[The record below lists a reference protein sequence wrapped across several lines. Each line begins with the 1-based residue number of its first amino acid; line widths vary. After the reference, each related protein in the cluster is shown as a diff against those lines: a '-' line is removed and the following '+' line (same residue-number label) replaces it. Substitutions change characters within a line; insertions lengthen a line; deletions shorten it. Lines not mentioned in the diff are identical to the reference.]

1 MSAINKSLSPCPV
14 RLDKKNGQ
22 GTDSVKLA
30 KDQDPSGAGFLFES
44 VWDHSLDG
52 MRITDEEGLIVR
64 VNKAYCRLVG
74 MAEEDLVGHPF
85 VVVYGEQGLKGDA
98 LEKYKD
104 RFRNRGVDQFLQRGV
119 VFASGKKA
127 YVETTNAYVASGN
140 GIPLLLSIF
149 RDVTDRVQA
158 EQAVQQSEKQ
168 YHDLFSN
175 AVQGIFQSTPSGKIL
190 TANAA
195 LLKLLGYESVEEL
208 AAIDLGALYVN
219 SQDRKRLAQ
228 TLHEKGACPNIE
240 LQLRRKDGT
249 IITVLEHSRAVKDC
263 AGNVEAF
270 EGIIEDISER
280 KVLEA
285 TVTEYVDALKT
296 SRESLQ
302 QLNAQK
308 DKLFSVLSHDLRS
321 PFSSILGFCHILL
334 SEAEEVSPEERR
346 EFLGYIR
353 DSAQQQLALVN
364 NLLDWS
370 RMESGRIRMEMRE
383 IDLHSIIRSSVTAL
397 LGLAHHKDVLLFSN
411 VPKDTMVQGDEQMLG
426 QVFNNLIGNALKF
439 TPAKGVIAVELQEG
453 EGERWRVVV
462 RDTGA
467 GIPKTDLQKL
477 FKVEEKYTRP
487 GLNGELGTGLG
498 LPVVQE
504 IMEKHSGTIE
514 VESVVG
520 EGTTFVLHFNKFYVK
535 SGLNIMI
542 VDDEKGVRAIHGR
555 YVRSIIPAANILYAS
570 NAREAMVVAKKH
582 KPNMIISDY
591 AMKDGDGYELLCSLK
606 KDPSTMGIPVV
617 VITGENSLASRE
629 ALMMSGASEVLA
641 KPVLLDGFRRFLGPW
656 VSVAGDEIEAKSA
669 QEQLQHSVA
678 A

>member
-1 MSAINKSLSPCPV
+1 MRAMMNVPSRPAQFERQTWQKKSSAKRLKGQPV
-14 RLDKKNGQ
+14 
-22 GTDSVKLA
+22 
-30 KDQDPSGAGFLFES
+30 SGAEFLFES

-52 MRITDEEGLIVR
+52 MRITDEEGVIVE

-74 MAEEDLVGHPF
+74 MAEEDLVGRPF
-85 VVVYGEQGLKGDA
+85 VVVYGEQGFKGDA
-98 LEKYKD
+98 LEKYKC
-104 RFRNRGVDQFLQRGV
+104 RFRDRGVNQFLQRGV

-149 RDVTDRVQA
+149 REVTDRVQA
-158 EQAVQQSEKQ
+158 EQAVQRSEKQ
-168 YHDLFSN
+168 YHELFSN
-175 AVQGIFQSTPSGKIL
+175 AVQGIFQSTPSGKLL
-190 TANAA
+190 TANVA
-195 LLKLLGYESVEEL
+195 LLKLLGYESVEEM
-208 AAIDLGALYVN
+208 AGIDLGALYVHPE
-219 SQDRKRLAQ
+219 DRKRLAQ
-228 TLHEKGACPNIE
+228 TLNEKGSCSNIE

-249 IITVLEHSRAVKDC
+249 TITVLEHSRAVKGGS
-263 AGNVEAF
+263 GNVEFF

-280 KVLEA
+280 KALEA
-285 TVTEYVDALKT
+285 TVTEYVEALKI

-334 SEAEEVSPEERR
+334 SEEEKVSPEEQK

-364 NLLDWS
+364 KLLDWS
-370 RMESGRIRMEMRE
+370 RMESGRISMEIRE
-383 IDLHSIIRSSVTAL
+383 IDLHTIVKSSITAL
-397 LGLAHHKDVLLFSN
+397 LGLAHQKDVLLFSN

-439 TPAKGVIAVELQEG
+439 TPSKGVIAVELQAG
-453 EGERWRVVV
+453 EGEQWRVVV

-467 GIPKTDLQKL
+467 GIPKNDLQKL

-520 EGTTFVLHFNKFYVK
+520 EGTTFVLYFNKFTVK
-535 SGLNIMI
+535 SGLKVMI

-555 YVRSIIPAANILYAS
+555 YVRSIIPTANVLYAS
-570 NAREAMVVAKKH
+570 NAREAIVVAKKH
-582 KPNMIISDY
+582 KPSMIISDY
-591 AMKDGDGYELLCSLK
+591 AMKGGDGYELLCSLK
-606 KDPSTMGIPVV
+606 KDPSTVGIPVV
-617 VITGENSLASRE
+617 VITGEDSLASRE
-629 ALMMSGASEVLA
+629 ALLMSGASEVLA
-641 KPVLLDGFRRFLGPW
+641 KPIFLDGFRRFLSPL
-656 VSVAGDEIEAKSA
+656 VSAKRNEVVAEPA
-669 QEQLQHSVA
+669 QEQLQYPVPA
-678 A
+678 